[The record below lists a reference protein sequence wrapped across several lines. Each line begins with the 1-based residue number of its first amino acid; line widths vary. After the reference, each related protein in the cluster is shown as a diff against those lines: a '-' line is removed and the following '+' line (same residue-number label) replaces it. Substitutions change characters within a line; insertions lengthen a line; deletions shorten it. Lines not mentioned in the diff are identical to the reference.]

1 MSIKTLKDPRR
12 HLGRT
17 LSVALTALFL
27 TTYAAAA
34 VQVSVGVALPGV
46 SIGINVPMYPHLEQ
60 VPGYPVYYDP
70 QASDNYF
77 FYDGLYWVYRN
88 DNWYESTWYNGPWR
102 MTEPLYVPAYVLRVP
117 VRYYRQPPSY
127 FRGWRADAP
136 PRWDQHWGND
146 WQQRRR
152 GWDQWDRRST
162 AAAAP
167 LPTYQLRYR
176 GDQYPHAPQQQEA
189 IRSEQYRYQPRE
201 AVTQQRWEQRDG
213 RGSAPSED
221 RSHLNRPEQQRYA
234 YPQQQQHARP
244 PQPEPRENRQ
254 QPPQQAPQTHT
265 AQPPVHEQRAPVEPR
280 GNSGEFHS
288 QPQQQP
294 QDKRHD
300 KGDQQGRDQEGK
312 GEERGNGRR

>member
-1 MSIKTLKDPRR
+1 MTIKTLQGPRR
-12 HLGRT
+12 HLGRS
-17 LSVALTALFL
+17 LSVALTAMFL
-27 TTYAAAA
+27 TAYAAAA

-102 MTEPLYVPAYVLRVP
+102 MTEPNYVPAYVLRVP

-152 GWDQWDRRST
+152 GWDQWDHRST
-162 AAAAP
+162 PAAAP

-176 GDQYPHAPQQQEA
+176 GDQYPHAPQHQEA

-213 RGSAPSED
+213 RGSAAPED
-221 RSHLNRPEQQRYA
+221 RSHLNRPDQQQQQPQRYA
-234 YPQQQQHARP
+234 APQQQQG
-244 PQPEPRENRQ
+244 NGGDF
-254 QPPQQAPQTHT
+254 
-265 AQPPVHEQRAPVEPR
+265 R
-280 GNSGEFHS
+280 G
-288 QPQQQP
+288 QPQQQPQQQPQHQP

-300 KGDQQGRDQEGK
+300 RGDPQERDQAGK
-312 GEERGNGRR
+312 GEERNGHR